1 LLAALLPRHL
11 ENDFQFD
18 RGAERKAGD
27 AVYQTARVLVF
38 SEDVL
43 QQLRSGV
50 SDFRLIANISRSGH
64 RDAEPDDPR
73 HSVKRSQM
81 VPRNSEDVE
90 RREVSRFAARFYI
103 EFRADSSNEC
113 RAPAFRG
120 KHPGQK
126 KQIASLH
133 SFRVCTEWL
142 RWCRKLDTKFSQP
155 QFGAGGP
162 RAFARYHFV
171 NVRNVHGQ
179 HLPGH
184 MTGLNPLIRDFW
196 VRGISIEW
204 DMLFSEMPRRVAG
217 RAPLR
222 TRTTLATR
230 KKEFTFQALV

>member
-1 LLAALLPRHL
+1 MGTTVSLLAAITPPLNCRFCLKSIYRYWRGYRTLLGALLPRHL
-11 ENDFQFD
+11 ENVFQFD

-43 QQLRSGV
+43 QQLRSRI

-90 RREVSRFAARFYI
+90 RREVGRFAARFYI
-103 EFRADSSNEC
+103 EFRADSPNE
-113 RAPAFRG
+113 RRTPAFRG

-133 SFRVCTEWL
+133 SFRVCTERL

-162 RAFARYHFV
+162 GAFARYH
-171 NVRNVHGQ
+171 
-179 HLPGH
+179 LS
-184 MTGLNPLIRDFW
+184 TC
-196 VRGISIEW
+196 
-204 DMLFSEMPRRVAG
+204 
-217 RAPLR
+217 
-222 TRTTLATR
+222 ATS
-230 KKEFTFQALV
+230 TCSTSPVT